1 MGCRNTF
8 QSSGLIFISLLF
20 LYSLIPYTA
29 YTQHQDVIP
38 NAADPAAGTLHV
50 IAVMAEFQPDDNRF
64 TSGNG
69 TFEPGSIPYL
79 ENPGTNIDA
88 LPHDRQYFEA
98 HLEFIQ
104 NYFDSMSGS
113 QFNIEFTVLP
123 DIYRLPHEMSYYS
136 PLGESPELNSLA
148 EMASDTWSL
157 VDASTADLSAIQPG
171 DNIAFVIFH
180 AGVGRDIELT
190 GTLLDRTPQDI
201 PSVYLSRDALSD
213 LLEES
218 DFEGFPLQNS
228 SISVTN
234 SLIIPRTLSRSGEDV
249 SGNRFVLPLSINGML
264 AFQVA
269 SHLGL
274 PPLFNTETGRSGI
287 GRFGL
292 MDGAGIF
299 AYNGLFPPRMSAWEK
314 TYLGWAEPFDVN
326 PRSEQEVRLTYSSP
340 GTPGSIAR
348 IPMSESEYYLVE
360 NRHRDPIGNGIEI
373 TIRQPGGE
381 YITQT
386 FSNTDTL
393 FTQQQSGFADLLEPG
408 VVTQVSHYDFALPG
422 GLIRNRQLNGGILI
436 WHIDESVITQ
446 KLSGGGVN
454 NDPDRRGVSLVEAD
468 GARDIGRPVQIG
480 LFENEI
486 NGSPFD
492 FWWNGNDATSVTPSG
507 EITLYENRFG
517 PDTTPQNRT
526 NSGSVAAFELYNF
539 SDNLAEASFQIR
551 PVSPYDNLYRLSH
564 QSTISGLQASIPSDS
579 PYYRRYPLSL
589 IPDRFDYPD
598 LILIPGVNGLLAY
611 RFGSNSFTEPFHS
624 GDPIRQPLF
633 YDEHRILTATLP
645 DDPNTESELTALE
658 IGDPEMT
665 ILFENSVAEPWSM
678 MSLTQ
683 SGMIDFDGSEYRLD
697 TETNQITQTVD
708 QVQFRTDSQNGY
720 RAEIRQSELV
730 IHTPEGTVVHSL
742 APFSDS
748 NRIYAGLIQR
758 AEKPDVYL
766 VTDHEIHYYPA
777 EDQYSRSVKIAEENL
792 LNRPAVADLTGDG
805 EPDFIFISPEHNRVQ
820 AINRNGAV
828 ISSFP
833 IMPPPGV
840 RLTGTPLM
848 ADLTGNGDQDL
859 IITGSDGYSLNLF
872 FYNQQGE
879 LIEGSPLYAGGNSE
893 GDADGVHPVLFESG
907 VAAMSPDGDF
917 RIWELPQLR
926 DIRWASP
933 YGNSTRYKATSVVGD
948 SDPGMPAFSLLNREE
963 TYNWPNPARDETH
976 IRFQTS
982 EAAEVTIRIMSYS
995 GRTLYD
1001 RTVQS
1006 RGGLPEEIAVDTSGW
1021 ASGGYFAV
1029 IRARLHGQTEQK
1041 RIHIAIA
1048 R

>member
-8 QSSGLIFISLLF
+8 LSSGIYLLSLLF
-20 LYSLIPYTA
+20 LCPILTERAHSQSHGYS
-29 YTQHQDVIP
+29 QDIS
-38 NAADPAAGTLHV
+38 APASGTLHI
-50 IAVMAEFQPDDNRF
+50 IAVMAEFQPDNNRF

-69 TFEPGSIPYL
+69 TFESGSIPYL
-79 ENPGTNIDA
+79 EDPGTTIDA
-88 LPHDRQYFEA
+88 LPHDRSYFEA
-98 HLEFIQ
+98 HLEFVR
-104 NYFDSMSGS
+104 NYFYSMSGG
-113 QFNIEFTVLP
+113 QLEIEYTVLP
-123 DIYRLPHEMSYYS
+123 EIYRLPHEMSHYS

-148 EMASDTWSL
+148 EMARDTWSL
-157 VDASTADLSAIQPG
+157 VDASGDGLSGIQPG

-180 AGVGRDIELT
+180 AGIGRDIELT

-201 PSVYLSRDALSD
+201 PSVYLNSGALSE
-213 LLEES
+213 LLGDS
-218 DFEGFPLQNS
+218 DFEGFPIENS
-228 SISVTN
+228 SITVTN
-234 SLIIPRTLSRSGEDV
+234 TLIIPRTLSRSGEDI

-264 AFQVA
+264 TFQTA

-314 TYLGWAEPFDVN
+314 HFLGWTDPFDISHRVQQQVTL
-326 PRSEQEVRLTYSSP
+326 PYSSS
-340 GTPGSIAR
+340 GVSGKVAR
-348 IPMSESEYYLVE
+348 ISISESEYYLVE
-360 NRHRDPIGNGIEI
+360 NRHRDPMDDGVEL
-373 TIRQPGGE
+373 TIRTPGGE
-381 YITQT
+381 IITQSFT
-386 FSNTDTL
+386 NSDTL
-393 FTQQQSGFADLLEPG
+393 FTQQRSGFDTLLEPG
-408 VVTQVSHYDFALPG
+408 VVTDVSHYDFALPG
-422 GLIRNRQLNGGILI
+422 GLSGSRELNGGILI
-436 WHIDESVITQ
+436 WHIDESVIAQ
-446 KLSGGGVN
+446 KIDEEGVN
-454 NDPDRRGVSLVEAD
+454 NNPVRRGVRLVEAD
-468 GARDIGRPVQIG
+468 GAQDIGRPVQIG
-480 LFENEI
+480 LFENEV

-492 FWWNGNDATSVTPSG
+492 FWWSGNDATSITPSG
-507 EITLYENRFG
+507 QITLYQNRFG

-526 NSGSVAAFELYNF
+526 NSGSIAPFELYDF

-948 SDPGMPAFSLLNREE
+948 SDPGMPAFSLLNRDE
-963 TYNWPNPARDETH
+963 TYNWPNPAKDETR

-982 EAAEVTIRIMSYS
+982 EPAEVTIRVMSYS
-995 GRTLYD
+995 GRTIYD
-1001 RTVQS
+1001 RSVQS
-1006 RGGLPEEIAVDTSGW
+1006 RGSLPEEITIDTSGW
-1021 ASGGYFAV
+1021 ASGGYFAIV
-1029 IRARLHGQTEQK
+1029 RVQLHGKSEQK
-1041 RIHIAIA
+1041 RINIAIA

>member
-1 MGCRNTF
+1 MGCQNTF
-8 QSSGLIFISLLF
+8 QSSGLFLISLLF
-20 LYSLIPYTA
+20 LLPIIPCTA
-29 YTQHQDVIP
+29 YSQHHELNPDLTAPVS
-38 NAADPAAGTLHV
+38 GTLHV

-113 QFNIEFTVLP
+113 RLAIEYTVLP

-136 PLGESPELNSLA
+136 PLGESPELNPLA
-148 EMASDTWSL
+148 EMARDTWSL
-157 VDASTADLSAIQPG
+157 VDATSADLSAVQPG
-171 DNIAFVIFH
+171 DNIAFIIFH
-180 AGVGRDIELT
+180 AGIGRDIELT

-201 PSVYLSRDALSD
+201 PSVYLSQDALSD
-213 LLEES
+213 LLDIT
-218 DFEGFPLQNS
+218 DFEGFPLQSS

-234 SLIIPRTLSRSGEDV
+234 SLIIPRTLSRSGEDI

-274 PPLFNTETGRSGI
+274 PPLFDTETGRSGI

-314 TYLGWAEPFDVN
+314 TYLGWADPLDVN
-326 PRSEQEVRLTYSSP
+326 PQSEQEVRLTYSSP

-360 NRHRDPIGNGIEI
+360 NRHRDPMGNGIEI
-373 TIRQPGGE
+373 TIRQPGGG

-422 GLIRNRQLNGGILI
+422 GLIRNRELNGGILI

-446 KLSGGGVN
+446 KLSSGGVN
-454 NDPDRRGVSLVEAD
+454 NDPDRRGISLVEAD

-480 LFENEI
+480 LFENEV

-492 FWWNGNDATSVTPSG
+492 FWWSGNDATSVTPSG

-526 NSGSVAAFELYNF
+526 NSGSVNAFELDNF
-539 SDNLAEASFQIR
+539 SDNLAEATFQIR
-551 PVSPYDNLYRLSH
+551 PVSPYDDLYRLSH
-564 QSTISGLQASIPSDS
+564 QSTVPELQASIRPDS
-579 PYYRRYPLSL
+579 PYYRRHPLSL
-589 IPDRFDYPD
+589 VPDRFNNPN
-598 LILIPGVNGLLAY
+598 LMLIPGLNGVTAY
-611 RFGSNSFTEPFHS
+611 RFGSNSFTTPYFSS
-624 GDPIRQPLF
+624 GPLRQPLF
-633 YDEHRILTATLP
+633 YHDNRILTATLKE
-645 DDPNTESELTALE
+645 DPNAESELTALE
-658 IGDPEMT
+658 IGDPET
-665 ILFENSVAEPWSM
+665 TVLFENSVSGAWSM
-678 MSLTQ
+678 MSIAQ
-683 SGMIDFDGSEYRLD
+683 SNMIDFDGSEYRLD
-697 TETNQITQTVD
+697 TENNEISETSDRI
-708 QVQFRTDSQNGY
+708 QFRTDSQNGY
-720 RAEIRQSELV
+720 HAEIRQNELV
-730 IHTPEGTVVHSL
+730 IHAPGGTVVHSL
-742 APFSDS
+742 LPFSGS
-748 NRIYAGLIQR
+748 MRLYAGLIQR
-758 AEKPDVYL
+758 AEKPDFYL
-766 VTDHEIHYYPA
+766 VTDHEIHYFPA
-777 EDQYSRSVKIAEENL
+777 EGQYSRSVKIAEVNL
-792 LNRPAVADLTGDG
+792 PNRPAVADLTGDG
-805 EPDFIFISPEHNRVQ
+805 EPDFIFTSPEHNRVY

-828 ISSFP
+828 INFFP
-833 IMPPPGV
+833 LQPPPGI
-840 RLTGTPLM
+840 RFTGTPLL

-859 IITGSDGYSLNLF
+859 VITGSDGYSTNLYL
-872 FYNQQGE
+872 YNLQGDP
-879 LIEGSPLYAGGNSE
+879 IEGSPLYIGGNNE
-893 GDADGVHPVLFESG
+893 GDADGVHPVLFDRG

-926 DIRWASP
+926 DIRWSSP
-933 YGNSTRYKATSVVGD
+933 YGNTTRNKATSVIAD
-948 SDPGMPAFSLLNREE
+948 ADPGLPAFSLLNPKE

-1006 RGGLPEEIAVDTSGW
+1006 RGGSAEEIAVDTSRW

-1029 IRARLHGQTEQK
+1029 VRARLHGQTEQK